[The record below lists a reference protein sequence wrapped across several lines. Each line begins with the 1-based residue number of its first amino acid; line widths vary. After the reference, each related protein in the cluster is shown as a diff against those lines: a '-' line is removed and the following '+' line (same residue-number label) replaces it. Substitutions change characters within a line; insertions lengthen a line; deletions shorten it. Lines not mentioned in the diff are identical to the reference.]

1 MRACALFPSI
11 ISNLRAPCDTSA
23 LVYKDIFQAPPCDS
37 AAVYIPGAF
46 PPPKPDICRCALLG
60 APRPIPKLRHP
71 PHTHLTPPPLTAGH
85 VSAGR
90 NSQAVGLVTAVF
102 LLQSVSRGHAGALE
116 QSHAQHSAGMPRS
129 TASFLTGTTVLFL
142 VEKDAPRGSELSGGE
157 THLMEGT
164 GATSGL

>member
-11 ISNLRAPCDTSA
+11 ISNLRAPCHTSA

-60 APRPIPKLRHP
+60 APRPIPKLRPPPPP
-71 PHTHLTPPPLTAGH
+71 PHPLTAGH
-85 VSAGR
+85 ISAGR
-90 NSQAVGLVTAVF
+90 NSQAVGLVTAAS
-102 LLQSVSRGHAGALE
+102 LLQSVSRGHAGAPE

-142 VEKDAPRGSELSGGE
+142 VEKDAPRGSERSGGKP
-157 THLMEGT
+157 T
-164 GATSGL
+164 